1 MSQIQKNNLK
11 VLGEIFF
18 NIIKEDK
25 HLLHLSI
32 FYGFA
37 ISILSLSV
45 PISVQS
51 LVNTIANVGSIKAVV
66 TLAIVLFCLLL
77 IYGFLKAWQI
87 YILEIFEKKFY
98 ARTSS
103 EFTLKNIFANNLF
116 YSNINRQ
123 ELINRY
129 FDITNIQKI
138 IPSVII
144 GFFALILQV
153 ISGLILVSFYHPWI
167 LLFNILFVSSLC
179 FVWIFWLK
187 DAITTSL
194 ELSNAKYNTARHL
207 EEVARANGL
216 FNSEKRS
223 NFAIKKADGLIF
235 EYLEKRSDHFKYTFR
250 QNIAFLFLYALASAT
265 FLGIGGSLVIKGEL
279 TLGQLIAAELV
290 LSAVFYSISM
300 LGYYLSD
307 IYYLCASIEEIS
319 NVYDIPTESQKG
331 VAKTPEKCEDIVFEK
346 AVYKIA
352 KRDILIDL
360 SINKH
365 QKVAIEAASQL
376 YENAIHDGFKKYRLP
391 KSGALKI
398 GNENIIDM
406 CPQQLR
412 DYIIILDNTTVT
424 ETSIREYLKMGNSQV
439 KTSEI
444 DDTLKI
450 VDLYDVVY
458 GLEENLDTELSIIGR
473 PLTPSETL
481 RLKIAFALIAKPKI
495 LIINAFFDSISIKK
509 RKNIFSKLCA
519 MEDMTLIYFSGNHEL
534 PYFDKYIYLSD
545 EGSRHFDNMED
556 FHKICDSLK

>member
-1 MSQIQKNNLK
+1 MSKVQKNDLK
-11 VLGEIFF
+11 VLSNIFF
-18 NIIKEDK
+18 DIIKDDK
-25 HLLHLSI
+25 HLLNLSI

-51 LVNTIANVGSIKAVV
+51 LVNTIANVGSLKAVF
-66 TLAIVLFCLLL
+66 TLAMVLFFLLL

-87 YILEIFEKKFY
+87 YILEVFEQKFY
-98 ARTSS
+98 ARTSA

-138 IPSVII
+138 IPSLII

-167 LLFNILFVSSLC
+167 FLFNLLFVASLY
-179 FVWIFWLK
+179 FVWTFWLK
-187 DAITTSL
+187 DSITTSL
-194 ELSNAKYNTARHL
+194 ELSKAKYDTARHL

-223 NFAIKKADGLIF
+223 NFAVKKADGLIF
-235 EYLEKRSDHFKYTFR
+235 KYLEKRGDHFKYTFR
-250 QNIAFLFLYALASAT
+250 QNLAFLFLYALASAS

-290 LSAVFYSISM
+290 LATVFYSISM

-307 IYYLCASIEEIS
+307 LYYICASIEEIS
-319 NVYDIPTESQKG
+319 HVYDIPTEDQKG
-331 VAKTPEKCEDIVFEK
+331 MAPTPLQCEDIKFENTIYEIARK
-346 AVYKIA
+346 DIFINLSIKKSQKIA
-352 KRDILIDL
+352 
-360 SINKH
+360 
-365 QKVAIEAASQL
+365 IEVSSQL
-376 YENAIHDGFKKYRLP
+376 YENVMHDGFKKYRLP
-391 KSGALKI
+391 KSGSLKI
-398 GNENIIDM
+398 GGDNIIDM
-406 CPQQLR
+406 CPQKLR

-424 ETSIREYLKMGNSQV
+424 ETTIRQYLKIGNSQV
-439 KTSEI
+439 KVSEI
-444 DDTLKI
+444 DEALKL

-458 GLEENLDTELSIIGR
+458 ALEENLDTELSIIGR

-481 RLKIAFALIAKPKI
+481 RLKIAFALIAKPKV
-495 LIINAFFDSISIKK
+495 LIINAFFDSISVKK
-509 RKNIFSKLCA
+509 RKNIFSQLCKIP
-519 MEDMTLIYFSGNHEL
+519 DMTLIYFSGDHEL
-534 PYFDKYIYLSD
+534 PYFDEYIYLSD

-556 FHKICDSLK
+556 FHKTCNSLK